1 MRRSGSV
8 RRGQAIPNRLYV
20 AHNGVRFDA
29 EEPKRLPND
38 REYRVVRGNGAR
50 IDAQL
55 TLASRRAGDAVSHRR
70 DTPPISHRRAW
81 FVFAQPEMPLR
92 DANDLELRVPAID
105 GQSISCRTASIASR
119 RSACRSRPG
128 ISPSSTTTRPFTML
142 YLTGVGSPAVTG
154 ATAGS

>member
-1 MRRSGSV
+1 MHHSDCWAVANTASYMETAHGLMRSV
-8 RRGQAIPNRLYV
+8 
-20 AHNGVRFDA
+20 
-29 EEPKRLPND
+29 
-38 REYRVVRGNGAR
+38 
-50 IDAQL
+50 
-55 TLASRRAGDAVSHRR
+55 TLASRRAGDAVWHQRG
-70 DTPPISHRRAW
+70 TPPVSHRRAW

-105 GQSISCRTASIASR
+105 GQSINCRTASIASR

-142 YLTGVGSPAVTG
+142 YLTGVGSPAVIG